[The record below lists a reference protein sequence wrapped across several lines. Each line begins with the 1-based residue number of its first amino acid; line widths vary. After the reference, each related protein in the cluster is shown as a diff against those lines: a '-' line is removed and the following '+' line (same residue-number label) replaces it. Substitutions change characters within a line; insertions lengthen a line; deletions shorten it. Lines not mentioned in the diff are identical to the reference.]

1 MTANT
6 DYEIKAVEPG
16 KAFSGTVTR
25 SPAAYTMLMQAL
37 DFAIGP
43 DSEVVIIGDRE
54 AEDTKAMF
62 EPLGKEFLPNKV
74 VIFRPAK
81 EEHSEIMSLAP
92 YTRDMSDKI
101 CISLVFRQQ

>member
-1 MTANT
+1 
-6 DYEIKAVEPG
+6 
-16 KAFSGTVTR
+16 
-25 SPAAYTMLMQAL
+25 
-37 DFAIGP
+37 FAIGP

-62 EPLGKEFLPNKV
+62 ETLGKEFLNV

-81 EEHSEIMSLAP
+81 EEHSEIMSLTT

>member
-1 MTANT
+1 
-6 DYEIKAVEPG
+6 
-16 KAFSGTVTR
+16 
-25 SPAAYTMLMQAL
+25 
-37 DFAIGP
+37 FAIGP

-92 YTRDMSDKI
+92 YTRDMSDKNGKATAYV
-101 CISLVFRQQ
+101 CRNYSCELPTTEKERMLELLRYSGNNE